1 MDIKYMLI
9 TFYYVVVKG
18 IILNDGLSYLD
29 HLLRKSLRYHHDKE
43 NYKIIL
49 QEGIIT
55 TGLKIK
61 KEPGFVPVTGQ
72 FNEKLDSVLFDGER
86 SLEELLLTESD
97 DVF

>member
-1 MDIKYMLI
+1 MLI

-18 IILNDGLSYLD
+18 MILNDGLSYLD
-29 HLLRKSLRYHHDKE
+29 YLLQKSLRYHHDKE

-72 FNEKLDSVLFDGER
+72 FNEKLDSVLFDAER

-97 DVF
+97 NLF

>member
-18 IILNDGLSYLD
+18 MILNDGLSYLD
-29 HLLRKSLRYHHDKE
+29 HLLQKSLRYHHDKE

-55 TGLKIK
+55 TG
-61 KEPGFVPVTGQ
+61 
-72 FNEKLDSVLFDGER
+72 
-86 SLEELLLTESD
+86 
-97 DVF
+97 